1 MHTNPEAWQGQNVI
15 GRLPKRE
22 AEKIRKDEQRTVL
35 DPKKTTVNKS
45 GQMDL
50 KVQNR

>member
-1 MHTNPEAWQGQNVI
+1 MHTNPEAWHGQNVI

-35 DPKKTTVNKS
+35 DPKKQPSINPGKWI
-45 GQMDL
+45 
-50 KVQNR
+50 